1 MPMMPAI
8 CNNCKSSFP
17 SGISIESSKIT
28 LSGNTA
34 GPCPKCGSMGRIPD
48 GIFNFIDDSI
58 KIVSAPERT
67 VQELTKFTSIFRKA
81 KKE

>member
-8 CNNCKSSFP
+8 CNNCKNSFP
-17 SGISIESSKIT
+17 SGIFIEGSKIN

-34 GPCPKCGSMGRIPD
+34 GPCPKCGNLGHIPEWV
-48 GIFNFIDDSI
+48 FNIIDNEI

-67 VQELTKFTSIFRKA
+67 VQELSRFTSIVRKA
-81 KKE
+81 REE